1 MPTPTPPSRTFR
13 GAATLVAALA
23 VAACGAPRPPAAS
36 SPAPAPAPAPATA
49 HAAGGHG
56 ASATPPNPAAVAEAR
71 ADSARYPYTAADVHF
86 MTAMIGHHA
95 QAIQMARLAPTHGAS
110 PAIRTLAGRIVNAQ
124 RDEIATMQT
133 WLRDRLQPVPEVSDS
148 GTVTMP
154 GGPRD
159 AEARDAAAHA
169 AAAHHAAGHGGAAHA
184 AMPGMLTPEQMRALD
199 AARGEEFDRLFLV
212 SMIQHHRGAVEMVKE
227 LFGTYGAGQNE
238 SVFRLA
244 TDINVDQ
251 ITEIA
256 RMEQMLLELVLGDGA
271 GAP

>member
-23 VAACGAPRPPAAS
+23 LAACGAPRTPAAP
-36 SPAPAPAPAPATA
+36 SPAPAPAPAP
-49 HAAGGHG
+49 G
-56 ASATPPNPAAVAEAR
+56 ANGTSATPPNPAAVAEAR

-159 AEARDAAAHA
+159 ADANDAAAHA

-184 AMPGMLTPEQMRALD
+184 AMPGMLTAEQMRALD